1 MHSRLMQLH
10 SPWLVL
16 IPFALLTTLQYLV
29 SLFRLNQNYIAQSKA
44 ILTKFY
50 LTRVFFQS
58 LC

>member
-29 SLFRLNQNYIAQSKA
+29 SLFRLDQNYLAQSKA
-44 ILTKFY
+44 ILTKFH
-50 LTRVFFQS
+50 LTCAFFQS